1 MYNQETNFMA
11 QAPAELKRLRV
22 GPPRWP
28 YFLLSIFLLLI
39 ILGVIAIPYGLV
51 AYGAYEDAKAG
62 KASLEQAQI
71 YAGELNL
78 DEAQASTDD
87 AVENFTSASRK
98 FSSFKI
104 LFWVPWVGKQVKA
117 IDNVLVTS
125 RETSIAISELLDL
138 AQDILAVFEY
148 TDGVTE
154 GIMPDVD
161 KSLSYTD
168 LSQEEKREI
177 LKRIYESGP
186 RLEEALVRIDLALE
200 SFNQIPQSDLA
211 GPIREAIAPFVEKMP
226 EIKKQLSM
234 AVPLVKIV
242 PQIAGYPESKN
253 YLFLLS
259 NNAEMR
265 PSGGF
270 IGTYGIL
277 KVADGDIINF
287 DTHDIYAID
296 GPSEA
301 FLRLT
306 PPPPISKYLKVDN
319 WYMRDSNWS
328 PDFPTS
334 AEKALWFYSEE
345 ASGIASHYGAPI
357 PEAPLVNFNGV
368 VSINPTVVADLLG
381 IVGAISVDNQTFT
394 KENLIDLLEYQVE
407 VAFLSEGIPRAQRK
421 EIIAVLA
428 DQLMDRLFN
437 LPAAKW
443 LDVIGVLE
451 DRLEDKHI
459 LIYETDPDIQDAL
472 AGQNWA
478 AEVVETNDDYV
489 MVVDANLASLKTDPF
504 VERNITYSLSENE
517 SDDLIAEVKIHYKN
531 NATFTWKT
539 TRYRTYTR
547 VYVPEGSE
555 LMSATG
561 QLRGDRLAHPNREP
575 GEVDIYD
582 ELGKTVFGGFISIEP
597 GAEGELVFTYKLPE
611 QISKEIR
618 KNGRYNLYFQK
629 QAGTPGY
636 GLTLALEFDKNLKQA
651 TPSENE
657 IDWGDNKYYLETDL
671 ALDRE
676 FDIEL

>member
-1 MYNQETNFMA
+1 MDNPQTNFMA
-11 QAPAELKRLRV
+11 QAPAELRRLRV

-28 YFLLSIFLLLI
+28 YFLLSFFLLFV
-39 ILGVIAIPYGLV
+39 ILGIIAVPYGWV
-51 AYGAYEDAKAG
+51 AYEAYGEAQAG
-62 KASLEQAQI
+62 KISLEQAQI
-71 YAGELNL
+71 YAAELNL
-78 DEAQASTDD
+78 DEAQVHTDD
-87 AVENFTSASRK
+87 AVEHFTKASRK

-117 IDNVLVTS
+117 IDNVLITS

-148 TDGVTE
+148 TEGVTE
-154 GIMPDVD
+154 GIVPEVD
-161 KSLSYTD
+161 ESLSYTD
-168 LSQEEKREI
+168 LSREEKREI

-186 RLEEALVRIDLALE
+186 RLEEALVRIDLAME

-211 GPIREAIAPFVEKMP
+211 GPLREAVAPFIEKMP

-259 NNAEMR
+259 NNTEMR
-265 PSGGF
+265 PAGGF

-277 KVADGDIINF
+277 KVADGEIVEF

-296 GPSEA
+296 GPSED
-301 FLRLT
+301 FLAVT
-306 PPPPISKYLKVDN
+306 PPPPIHQYLKVDN

-345 ASGIASHYGAPI
+345 ASGIAAYRGAPI
-357 PEAPLVNFNGV
+357 PNAPLVNFNGV
-368 VSINPTVVADLLG
+368 ISINPTVVADLLG
-381 IVGAISVDNQTFT
+381 IVGSISVDGQTFT

-437 LPAAKW
+437 LPANQW
-443 LDVIGVLE
+443 LDVIGIFE

-472 AGQNWA
+472 ANQNWA
-478 AEVVETNDDYV
+478 GEVVETDNDYV

-504 VERNITYSLSENE
+504 VERNITYSVSENE
-517 SDDLIAEVKIHYKN
+517 NDDLVAEVKIHYKN
-531 NATFTWKT
+531 TATFTWKT

-547 VYVPEGSE
+547 VYTPEGSE

-561 QLRGDRLAHPNREP
+561 HLRDDRLANPNLEP
-575 GEVDIYD
+575 GGVDIYD
-582 ELGKTVFGGFISIEP
+582 ELGKTVFGAFTSIEP

-611 QISKEIR
+611 NISKEVR
-618 KNGRYNLYFQK
+618 NNGSYNLYFQK

-636 GLTLALEFDKNLKQA
+636 GLTLVLEFDKNLKQA

-657 IDWGDNKYYLETDL
+657 TDWGDNKYYMETDL
-671 ALDRE
+671 VLDRE